1 MKKIFGVIGLGRF
14 GFHVAE
20 TLAKSGAEVIA
31 IDKNEDRVKAIS
43 DIVTRAYIA
52 DVVDEKAL
60 EESGIFT
67 ADTVIVSIGANI
79 EASIL
84 TVVILMNN
92 GVKEV
97 IAKAINSLHGKVLE
111 KLGVKRIIYPEKEM
125 AVKLARSLVFSG
137 ILEEIPFAPGYSIF
151 EIRLKENLCG
161 KSLRDLDLRRKYGV
175 NVLAIRRGEDV
186 IINPSG
192 DEIINKDDIL
202 LILASEEN
210 VNDIVKYS

>member
-1 MKKIFGVIGLGRF
+1 MKKTFGVIGLGRF

-31 IDKNEDRVKAIS
+31 IDKNEDKVRAIN
-43 DIVTRAYIA
+43 DIVTRVYIA

-84 TVVILMNN
+84 AVVILMNN
-92 GVKEV
+92 GVKEIV
-97 IAKAINSLHGKVLE
+97 AKAINHLHGKVLE

-125 AVKLARSLVFSG
+125 AIKLARSLVLSG
-137 ILEEIPFAPGYSIF
+137 ILEEIPFAPEYSIF
-151 EIRLKENLCG
+151 EVKLREDLCEKALKEI
-161 KSLRDLDLRRKYGV
+161 DLRRKYGV
-175 NVLAIRRGEDV
+175 NVLAIKRDEEI

-192 DEIINKDDIL
+192 DEIIYVDDIL
-202 LILASEEN
+202 LILASKN
-210 VNDIVKYS
+210 NITGIVGN